1 MSPQH
6 TMQINK
12 RSLFLFFVL
21 LLFVDFAFIALH
33 SIEALTPLIDNSLYS
48 LYEDGGY
55 SEMYQYIKW
64 VWIILLL
71 FFLALSN
78 QSINYSAWMLVF
90 TYILCDD
97 AFEIHETLGRHVAEH
112 LTFLHPLGLRIQDI
126 GELIVLGSAGLV
138 LLFFIVLSYIRGTE
152 KFKRVSRDILL
163 LLFVSA
169 FTSIFFDIAHSSIH
183 IGRITT
189 GILGVAEDGGEMFA
203 ASLILYYILV
213 QCIKKQEDNF
223 SFFDN
228 FILVPLKRS
237 LKNN

>member
-1 MSPQH
+1 MAKH
-6 TMQINK
+6 TITIDKK
-12 RSLFLFFVL
+12 RLFVFLALFF
-21 LLFVDFAFIALH
+21 FVDFAFIVLH
-33 SIEALTPLIDNSLYS
+33 SIEALTSSIDNSLYS
-48 LYEDGGY
+48 LYEDAGY
-55 SEMYQYIKW
+55 SEIYQYIKW
-64 VWIILLL
+64 FWIILLL
-71 FFLALSN
+71 FFLILTDR
-78 QSINYSAWMLVF
+78 SINYSAWILVF

-126 GELIVLGSAGLV
+126 GELIVFGSAGFI
-138 LLFFIVLSYIRGTE
+138 LLFFIVFSYIRGTE
-152 KFKRVSRDILL
+152 KFKRISKDILL

-169 FTSIFFDIAHSSIH
+169 FTSIFLDIAHSSIH

-213 QCIKKQEDNF
+213 QCIKKQEENF

-228 FILVPLKRS
+228 FILVPLKRR
-237 LKNN
+237 LKND